1 MTTNE
6 KRDFLVKNVLTR
18 KEKNI
23 YSQKVPNRTMIEN
36 GYGDCSG
43 TMLYWYK
50 KLFGIDIGINTEAQ
64 LKSGAGRRINV
75 SVICGVPDES
85 VLKKGDLL
93 YFRGSD
99 DSRTEGVGHVE
110 MYIGNGEIF
119 GHGSGVGGTVK
130 NMADYCRKRQNTAS
144 TKKLKNKGLI
154 CVKRFLEDEQSM
166 IEELTEVND
175 IVWEFAHRGII
186 TDSNLW
192 LDKLSED
199 KNAYWLARKALHAL
213 RMTES
218 GIR

>member
-85 VLKKGDLL
+85 ALKKGIYSIL
-93 YFRGSD
+93 
-99 DSRTEGVGHVE
+99 EGAMIPVLRVWVMLKCISE
-110 MYIGNGEIF
+110 
-119 GHGSGVGGTVK
+119 TVK
-130 NMADYCRKRQNTAS
+130 YLVTAREWAEPLKTWQTIAEKGRIPPQRKN
-144 TKKLKNKGLI
+144 
-154 CVKRFLEDEQSM
+154 
-166 IEELTEVND
+166 
-175 IVWEFAHRGII
+175 
-186 TDSNLW
+186 
-192 LDKLSED
+192 
-199 KNAYWLARKALHAL
+199 
-213 RMTES
+213 
-218 GIR
+218 

>member
-85 VLKKGDLL
+85 ALNKGDLL
-93 YFRGSD
+93 YFRGGD

-154 CVKRFLEDEQSM
+154 CVKRFLEDQQSM
-166 IEELTEVND
+166 IELIEVND

-186 TDSNLW
+186 TDSKLW
-192 LDKLSED
+192 LD
-199 KNAYWLARKALHAL
+199 RKALRAL